1 MTHFYFFHIIYILNY
16 TLSRPNRNLL
26 LILLYGILRNTTP
39 HPNLRILFLNEFG
52 KWGGVLCKKSE
63 KNLDFSGFLCYLI
76 GMNKIKRLNEIEI
89 ELNNI
94 RLRLAQKPDNN
105 ELDVI
110 NAIVDSLHQETR
122 EITESIMKEDL
133 EKLSDMPR

>member
-1 MTHFYFFHIIYILNY
+1 
-16 TLSRPNRNLL
+16 
-26 LILLYGILRNTTP
+26 
-39 HPNLRILFLNEFG
+39 
-52 KWGGVLCKKSE
+52 
-63 KNLDFSGFLCYLI
+63 
-76 GMNKIKRLNEIEI
+76 MNKIKRLNEIEI
-89 ELNNI
+89 ELNHI